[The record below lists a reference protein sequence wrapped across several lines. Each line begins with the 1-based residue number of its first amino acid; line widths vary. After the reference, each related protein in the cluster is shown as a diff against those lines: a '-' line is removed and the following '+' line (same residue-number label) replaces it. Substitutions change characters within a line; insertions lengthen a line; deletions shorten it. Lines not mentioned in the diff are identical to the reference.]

1 MRGVHVVL
9 TALAA
14 AVALI
19 VLAGCGGP
27 VDTAK
32 ETYTRTTVPAGA
44 GIGGGTNT
52 GKPKTNDA
60 AFTNEKLRELD
71 PCGLLTE
78 DLLASV
84 GTPAD
89 NSLQDYGSCSNY
101 MEDKDGKE
109 LSITLYVGETV
120 SNAEDADKNIGGL
133 PALENPLD
141 DGSACFTTVVTST
154 NPNFGIK
161 VQVGGEGEEELCVI
175 GTTVMTS
182 VVDLIRTDPP
192 VLDIKRGSLIDA
204 DPCTLLEQDTVDTT
218 LGIESEIVPYTLHW
232 CNWSGD
238 SVNLGIWFRT
248 GYDPKDSSTAGTPVD
263 LGSGITGYQ
272 EATVG
277 TGVTCRL
284 EWRHRSTGEDGADEI
299 VAINLDK
306 SETVA
311 GEKDCAATVAVAQ
324 HLIPTLPK
332 P

>member
-1 MRGVHVVL
+1 VRGVHVVL

-14 AVALI
+14 AV
-19 VLAGCGGP
+19 VLAGCGAQ

-32 ETYTRTTVPAGA
+32 ETYKRTTVPAGA
-44 GIGGGTNT
+44 GMDGGTNT

-60 AFTNEKLRELD
+60 AFTNDKLRELD
-71 PCGLLTE
+71 ACGLLTK
-78 DLLASV
+78 DVLSSV

-89 NSLQDYGSCSNY
+89 NSSQDYGTCSNY

-120 SNAEDADKNIGGL
+120 SNAEEADKNIGGL

-161 VQVGGEGEEELCVI
+161 VQVGGEGKDLCVI

-192 VLDIKRGSLIDA
+192 VLDIKSGSLIEA
-204 DPCTLLEQDTVDTT
+204 DPCELLVKDKVTT
-218 LGIESEIVPYTLHW
+218 ALGVETEVSPYTLHW
-232 CNWSGD
+232 CNWNGD
-238 SVNLGIWFRT
+238 GVSLGVWFRN
-248 GYDPKDSSTAGTPVD
+248 GYDPKDSSEPGTPVD
-263 LGSGITGYQ
+263 LGSGVTGYQ
-272 EATVG
+272 EATTG
-277 TGVTCRL
+277 AGVTCRL

-299 VAINLDK
+299 VSINLDK
-306 SETVA
+306 SSPAA
-311 GEKDCAATVAVAQ
+311 GDNGCPAAVAVAQ
-324 HLIPTLPK
+324 ILIPTLPK